1 MTEDLS
7 ELSSFIRY
15 AENELQVKPLSADT
29 EFRKI
34 SSWSS
39 LNALLFISGI
49 NERTDVL
56 ISSADLAACKTL
68 GDIHRL
74 ILNRSRGAFEG

>member
-7 ELSSFIRY
+7 DLNTFILY
-15 AENELQVKPLSADT
+15 AEDELRVKPLNADT

-34 SSWSS
+34 STWSS
-39 LNALLFISGI
+39 LNALIFISGI

-74 ILNRSRGAFEG
+74 ILNRTRGAFKG